1 MPILHSFKQNSPE
14 WIAARLGIPTASE
27 FDRIITATGKVS
39 SQAPEYLHRLLAE
52 WYLGEPVENF
62 SNEWTERGHEY
73 EPEAMKA
80 YSFMTGQTPTEIGFI
95 TTDDGMAGASPD
107 RLVGEPKMLELKCPL
122 AHTQIGYL
130 MGGLVSDKY
139 RVQLQG
145 QLWVSERE
153 TVDIFAYHPKLPPVL
168 LTVGRDEKFLTL
180 LGVAVRTFVDT
191 MLAARADLVARFG
204 EPERPKPAEEDSL
217 GVSDADVDRLL
228 ARAKITPG
236 G

>member
-1 MPILHSFKQNSPE
+1 MPILHSFKQNTPE
-14 WIAARLGIPTASE
+14 WFKARLGIPTASE

-39 SQAPEYLHRLLAE
+39 TQAPEYLHRLLAE
-52 WYLGEPVENF
+52 WYLDEPVENF
-62 SNEWTERGHEY
+62 SNEWMDRGHEY

-80 YSFMTGQTPTEIGFI
+80 YSFMTGHTPTEIGFI
-95 TTDDGMAGASPD
+95 TTDDGLAGCSPD
-107 RLVGEPKMLELKCPL
+107 RLVGTDKCLELKCPL

-130 MGGLVSDKY
+130 MGDLVSDKY

-145 QLWVSERE
+145 QLWVSGRD
-153 TVDIFAYHPKLPPVL
+153 TVDIYAYHPKLPPVL
-168 LTVGRDEKFLTL
+168 LTIGRDEKFLPL

-191 MLAARADLVARFG
+191 MLKAREDLVKRFG
-204 EPERPKPAEEDSL
+204 EPERRKPEEDSL

-236 G
+236 E